1 MITGLTPT
9 TCMLKNLV
17 TLSIYCIWRQSLIDH
32 DKLINKSEKV
42 SDSDTETWVET
53 SGAWGTWGYRV
64 ISITIS
70 WNDNRNIWVFPSG
83 SSIYFH

>member
-42 SDSDTETWVET
+42 SDSDTETWWRHRGHGEHGDT
-53 SGAWGTWGYRV
+53 ESLASRYHGMTK
-64 ISITIS
+64 
-70 WNDNRNIWVFPSG
+70 
-83 SSIYFH
+83 